1 MHPIL
6 KEFRDFAV
14 KGNAVDLA
22 VGVIIGAAFGK
33 IVTSLVEDII
43 MPPLSFIIGR
53 IDFISLVWKID
64 YRGQEVI
71 LMNYGKFLNA
81 TLSFLIVAWAVF
93 FMVKLINRL
102 KHGQNPAAMTKQ
114 EILLTEIRDTL
125 QKKAEK

>member
-1 MHPIL
+1 MHNIL

-22 VGVIIGAAFGK
+22 VGVIIGGAFGK

-53 IDFISLVWKID
+53 VDFTNLIWKIRYNGD
-64 YRGQEVI
+64 ELV
-71 LMNYGKFLNA
+71 LMNYGKFINSLI
-81 TLSFLIVAWAVF
+81 SFVIIAWAVF

-102 KHGQNPAAMTKQ
+102 KRGETPVSMTKQ